1 MYKAYVYGS
10 EVTILDFHLTK
21 RMGMQ
26 YAKVR
31 IVQTGWVESVP
42 LSVIEVR

>member
-10 EVTILDFHLTK
+10 EVTILDFHLAKKHGT
-21 RMGMQ
+21 R

-31 IVQTGWVESVP
+31 IKDTGWVENVP
-42 LSVIEVR
+42 LSVITIR